1 MDGYKE
7 AEKLDVAI
15 NKLVGKYPPTKDNA
29 IEWLKFTRTVVT
41 GLKIMNLEALK
52 ILRK

>member
-7 AEKLDVAI
+7 AEKLDTAV
-15 NKLVGKYPPTKDNA
+15 NKLVKKHPPTKDNA
-29 IEWLKFTRTVVT
+29 MEWLKFTRTVTT